1 VPLLPTYRAILR
13 VDAEPAV
20 VEERL
25 SELLTERLFDLLSPA
40 ALFRGWVADGRFELG
55 RARGLM
61 VSDSV
66 DPRVAGEIVRAGF
79 GSEVRLT
86 MRLDRTTAAFQ
97 VVWMVIVA
105 AVVLRTSEV
114 AFREAFNLLGG
125 LLLTTF
131 FLAAGV
137 ALIAVVHL
145 GQARTFRAQAR
156 WVTEHLRD
164 GLGAIVTEESGAL
177 RPHPAARRGDAG

>member
-1 VPLLPTYRAILR
+1 VPLVPTYRAILR
-13 VDAEPAV
+13 VDAEPVV

-40 ALFRGWVADGRFELG
+40 APFRGWVADVRFQLR
-55 RARGLM
+55 RARGLW
-61 VSDSV
+61 VSDST

-97 VVWMVIVA
+97 VVWMLIVA
-105 AVVLRTSEV
+105 AVVVRISEV
-114 AFREAFNLLGG
+114 AFRGAFNLLWG
-125 LLLTTF
+125 LVISAF
-131 FLAAGV
+131 FLAAGG

-145 GQARTFRAQAR
+145 GQARKFQAQAR
-156 WVTEHLRD
+156 WVTERLRD
-164 GLGAIVTEESGAL
+164 GLGATVTEESGQ
-177 RPHPAARRGDAG
+177 PAAGRGDVR